1 MKCFYNRSKGKPLMP
16 ETARLIKE
24 KEEKPTEIGFVYY
37 ETLAKQRARIDAK
50 NGDYDFKSLVIPH
63 VYEQMCSQK
72 YFEEWHRVVEKDK
85 ANENGKKICN
95 S

>member
-1 MKCFYNRSKGKPLMP
+1 MKNFYNKKREKPLMP
-16 ETARLIKE
+16 ETARVIKE

-63 VYEQMCSQK
+63 VYEQMCGQK
-72 YFEEWHRVVEKDK
+72 YFEEWHRIVDKDK
-85 ANENGKKICN
+85 ANENGQKICN